1 MPKLLTPEQ
10 VETYK
15 GKGHASP
22 MRAMPAEEALDL
34 RGQLEKTE
42 AELGRPL
49 NYEEKLKPY
58 LLFPWADKVVH
69 HPRVLDAVEDVIG
82 PNILLFMTTLWI
94 KEPRTDAYVMWH
106 QDGPYFQLE
115 PTEQVTAWVALSEAS
130 IEAGCVRVMP
140 GTNAGGEIPHGDY
153 SSPNYLIRRG
163 FGIHPDHFG
172 SEEGV
177 PMPLHAGEM
186 SLHNTLTAHA
196 SGPNRSDDRRIGL
209 GVSYIPTHVKPLG
222 DMKPPAM
229 LVRGQDTFGHYQLER
244 RLGVGESD
252 LTARGNHAWALG
264 KYSERQKSN
273 SKQVVV

>member
-1 MPKLLTPEQ
+1 MAKILTPEQ
-10 VETYK
+10 VSTYLDK
-15 GKGHASP
+15 GYASP
-22 MRAMPAEEALDL
+22 VRVMSSEEAAKL
-34 RGQLEKTE
+34 RAELELSE
-42 AELGRPL
+42 SELGRPL
-49 NYEEKLKPY
+49 GYEEKLKPY

-130 IEAGCVRVMP
+130 AEAGCVRVIP
-140 GTNAGGEIPHGDY
+140 GTNKGGEIPHGDY
-153 SSPNYLIRRG
+153 SSPNYIIRRG

-172 SEEGV
+172 SDEGV
-177 PMPLHAGEM
+177 AMPLHAGEL

-209 GVSYIPTHVKPLG
+209 GISYIPTHVKPIG

-229 LVRGQDTFGHYQLER
+229 LVRGRDDYGYYIPER
-244 RLGVGESD
+244 RLGVGEAGVS
-252 LTARGNHAWALG
+252 ARANHSWALSM
-264 KYSERQKSN
+264 YSERQKAN